1 MNKRAVLKYHRIC
14 STLLVIS
21 LLLIVSCKTR
31 QPTIE
36 YTSTTPVTTTK
47 SSLKVI
53 FDDSKSQLIGI
64 DKAGTILDSAVIS
77 FQLSVR
83 IQGASYSEET
93 KGCFLSNAMLE
104 LLKKT
109 DVNSIVYFEHIEAK
123 DAAGELGEVPNF
135 QYNVGYSYK
144 PKK

>member
-1 MNKRAVLKYHRIC
+1 
-14 STLLVIS
+14 
-21 LLLIVSCKTR
+21 LLLTFFSIVGCKTQ

-36 YTSTTPVTTTK
+36 YTSTTPVVTK
-47 SSLKVI
+47 SVLKVI

-64 DKAGTILDSAVIS
+64 DNAGTILDSAVVS
-77 FQLSVR
+77 FQLSTRV
-83 IQGASYSEET
+83 QGVSHSEET

-109 DVNSIVYFEHIEAK
+109 DVNSIIYFEHIQAK
-123 DAAGELGEVPNF
+123 DAAGKLGEAPNF
-135 QYNVGYSYK
+135 QFNVGYSYK

>member
-1 MNKRAVLKYHRIC
+1 LKYSKFYIILTIL
-14 STLLVIS
+14 TLYSV
-21 LLLIVSCKTR
+21 VSCKTR

-36 YTSTTPVTTTK
+36 YTSTTPVSHTK

-64 DKAGTILDSAVIS
+64 DKTGAIMDSAVIS

-93 KGCFLSNAMLE
+93 KGCFLTTAMLE

-123 DAAGELGEVPNF
+123 NAAGKLEEAPSF
-135 QYNVGYSYK
+135 QYNIGYSYK
-144 PKK
+144 PKSSIQH